1 MVECRQIAPK
11 EGLELLK
18 RLQVNGGSDSSDL
31 FFCRPVWKEMAD
43 GFSSAMQRVS
53 GDILV
58 IYENEAVE
66 KIIEDRLGSDDFG
79 QARFIFAKTGTRFEA
94 KGPDRFTIRPDHPD
108 DYNRLIQALNKDSGP
123 PRTIL
128 HLLSND
134 PYTGQENNL
143 KAQIGASLYSLFFLT
158 RALLALKPT
167 DRIQIIYFYQEPSG
181 RSQPQYAGCSGFAR
195 SLGLESRTVAI
206 KTVSIPDIQ
215 KIAVLSIPR
224 ILAMEDVEIRFRGD
238 RYLVRAIEES
248 IPDDASDPI
257 GPLKENG
264 VYLLTGGAGGLG
276 FVFAEHLAKQ
286 VKAKLIL
293 TGRSPL
299 GDEKALKIEALRGLG
314 SEVIYIQADVS
325 RQEAAHAL
333 IAQARSRFNRING
346 VIHCAGIV
354 RDNLIINKPVD
365 DLSAVM
371 APKVFGTLHMDAAT
385 KDEPLDFFVLFSS
398 VSAVT
403 GNMGQA
409 DYAYAN
415 SFMDHF
421 VSVREQSRRESRRT
435 GKTISINWPLWREGG
450 MRVDAQTEIFLAQ
463 TAGMKPL
470 NRMSGLNAFSLCL
483 ASSHNRWMV
492 AAGNR
497 GQIRRALIGKP
508 DHAGLNRPD
517 AGVRKTD
524 FLSALGKDVLSIAS
538 DILKIDVQDIDWNED
553 IGEYG
558 FDSISFTEFANRIN
572 RQFRL
577 DITPAVFFELPSIGA
592 FTEFLAGNYMDH
604 LSDYYRA
611 DSTVKTAPKPELQV
625 PEAAENPEPLIAD
638 RFKTPP
644 VEPVHA
650 EAEDRSIAVIGMS
663 GVMPGSE
670 DPEAFWKHLVA
681 GDDLITEVPKDRW
694 DWRRFELDSTIETDQ
709 IKWGGFMS
717 DVDKFDC
724 LFFGISPREAELMDP
739 QQRLFMQTVWKTIE
753 DAGYAPSSLSGT
765 RTGLFVGVA
774 TSDYVELVRDRAAEI
789 EAHASTGMSHCILA
803 NRISYLLD
811 IHGPSEP
818 IDTACSSSLVAI
830 HRAVEAIRSGSC
842 DAAIAGGVNVILAPS
857 LTIAFGKAGM
867 LSPDGRCK
875 TFDARAD
882 GYVRGEGAG
891 AVLLKP
897 LSRAVADGDHIYAVI
912 RGTAEN
918 HGGRAKSLTA
928 PNPNAQAELLVD
940 AYENAGVAPD
950 SVTYIEAHGTG
961 TRLGDP
967 IEINGLKK
975 AFKVLCEKQGKT
987 LPSEP
992 VCGIGSVKSNIGHLE
1007 TAAGISSVIK
1017 VLLALKHRKLP
1028 ASIHFREQNPY
1039 IDLVGS
1045 PFYIVSE
1052 TREWEPLKDAAGGR
1066 LPRRA
1071 GVSSFGY
1078 GGSNAHVVLEE
1089 YQEPEVRGER
1099 SGGRGEP
1106 QLIVL
1111 SAKNEERLKAY
1122 AEKMVAYI
1130 DRLLEKE
1137 TVSDRKPARQN
1148 YNISLADFAYTLQAG
1163 RDALE
1168 SRLAVTVTTFET
1180 LRDRLKKWI
1189 TDGGESDEIFLG
1201 NIEYFK
1207 GKAKPLVEGRAGEEF
1222 IRIVIED
1229 RQLEKIGQLWITGV
1243 DIDWKLLHPSS
1254 PPARISL
1261 PTYPF
1266 ARERHWIPDREDGG
1280 IPGRRKTPTGSRRA
1294 QASEQEPFEIEEM
1307 PRTAPE
1313 KPEQSIEIDRAAGSR
1328 QLFPMALA
1336 FLTDLMGDLL
1346 KLSTE
1351 KIDPHVNI
1359 EAYGVDSV
1367 LVNRFNVR
1375 MEEIF
1380 GPMPRTLL
1388 FEYQTLFDL
1397 AAYLAENYSEA
1408 VSHMIETGTPQ
1419 SDQEPSDSRP
1429 VGKSFQ
1435 VVESIEAGQ
1444 LKRETASGTDFRKE
1458 RKADQGPEEEI
1469 AIIGIDGR
1477 FPFAGNLREF
1487 WENLKTGRDCIT
1499 EIPPGRWDFSNRFD
1513 PDPDAV
1519 KDGKIY
1525 CRWGGFLDDV
1535 DRFDALFF
1543 KISPREAE
1551 MMDPQERLFLE
1562 TTWRTLE
1569 SAGYTRQRLD
1579 GGRIGVFVGVTT
1591 QTYMLW
1597 GPEVWQGGN
1606 IGLPLSLPWSI
1617 ANRISYFFNFMG
1629 PSIPVDT
1636 ACSSSLTA
1644 VHLACDSIRKG
1655 ECDMALAGGVNL
1667 YLHPIKYYQL
1677 CLSRMLSPSGRCRSF
1692 GEGADGFVP
1701 GEGVGAI
1708 LLKPLHQAVKD
1719 GDPVLAVVKGNAVN
1733 HGGRTTGYTVPN
1745 PKSQAA
1751 LIRDVLV
1758 KSGIHPDTLSFVE
1771 AHGTGT
1777 ALGDPVEIRGLTEAY
1792 AEYTQARQYCAV
1804 GSVKSNIGHLESA
1817 AGIAG
1822 IAKIVLQMKHGML
1835 APSLHADKLN
1845 ANIRFEET
1853 PFYVQRE
1860 PAEWKRLKITVKG
1873 NVTEYPR
1880 RAAISSFGAGGA
1892 NAHMILEEYEEP
1904 EVRGEGS
1911 EVRGEQQLIVLSAK
1925 NEDRL
1930 RAYAA
1935 SVVKSLEIENRDS
1948 KIENIAYTLQIGR
1961 EAMEERLA
1969 AVVSSPAELAQ
1980 VISDYLRNDS
1990 GIENLYLGN
1999 VHASGSKGRID
2010 TQVEG
2015 VTGKAIPEKIIANR
2029 DYHKIAPLWVAGVD
2043 MDWARLWTGTAPRR
2057 IVLPTY
2063 PFAGNRHWIP
2073 DILSPDSIPAAGK
2086 PPDAGRRR
2094 NRLETVATPE
2104 LMLFRNMDAETAVE
2118 HPGAVPFTDGPVLLF
2133 DSDDR
2138 RQAVL
2143 RHKLGADVI
2152 LVRPG
2157 AQFNASTPSSFV
2169 IDPGNPDDYGK
2180 LISSLKDQNRLPKG
2194 MIHLWSQGVF
2204 SEDEDDLKRQLEMGL
2219 YSLFYLSRAFLAEKP
2234 EILSQILYLYPEPT
2248 GYRQPH
2254 YAAVGGF
2261 AKTLL
2266 TESTKL
2272 VCKTISFSAVD
2283 DVPDIIATEFHT
2295 ADSVEIRYRDGQRRI
2310 RRLVEA
2316 DPRPIDTGALPLK
2329 EKGIY
2334 LLTGGA
2340 GGLGLI
2346 FAEFLAERVKAGLVL
2361 TGRSSLTDVRS
2372 EKIEALRE
2380 RGAEVVY
2387 LEADISS
2394 KADVTELMRQIKS
2407 RYGKLDGIIHG
2418 AGVIQ
2423 DAFILKKTVKQMERV
2438 LAPKVQG
2445 TFYLDHVTRR
2455 EPLDF
2460 FVLFSSM
2467 AAVTGNAGQSDYA
2480 YANSFLDRFSEWR
2493 ESMRRKDRR
2502 SGVTVSFNWPLWRDG
2517 GMHVDAETEKM
2528 LAATLGMTPLDRAS
2542 GMDSFLMGLMSNQS
2556 QLAIIKGNREQVLQ
2570 KFTGKTESTEA
2581 PVSSQAGDSCSLL
2594 DRLRNDLLE
2603 MASSISKFDA
2613 ESIHLDVELSE
2624 YGFASISL
2632 TELANLINDRYR
2644 IEIGSPLFFEYPTI
2658 DAVSSHLLERYP
2670 DAVADCC
2677 RNLTDPGSIS
2687 RFVGHPSAD
2696 AAAAP
2701 VGKSIGGDRD
2711 RKRDASESGYEPE
2724 PTEDKPMPFQRTAE
2738 EQGPVSPALIVPIH
2752 SGRMRNRT
2760 PFFCVPGVG
2769 GNGHYYYQLAR
2780 WLGADQ
2786 PFYTF
2791 LSAGL
2796 DGRTKP
2802 HTRIDEMAASYV
2814 KEIEKIQ
2821 KQGPYLLGGH
2831 SLGGRIAYAMAVQL
2845 LNSGRPVA
2853 ILAVFDEVAPVPVFK
2868 EQDHIHDDAY
2878 LICEAAAATEAFNGI
2893 DLKISYDD
2901 LKALD
2906 WEDKIRYMKKRYQT
2920 ADMFPQGGTMEQF
2933 RGMMEIY
2940 KVQRRMTYTPQ
2951 PAANPFKIILFRSE
2965 NSNRD
2970 EYESPDIQKDK
2981 TWGWCRFA
2989 AEPVEVVETGG
3000 THNTIMADP
3009 HVQEI
3014 ADHLAA
3020 AVAHST
3026 GNINSEKDGMKSNG
3040 KES

>member
-1 MVECRQIAPK
+1 M
-11 EGLELLK
+11 
-18 RLQVNGGSDSSDL
+18 
-31 FFCRPVWKEMAD
+31 
-43 GFSSAMQRVS
+43 
-53 GDILV
+53 
-58 IYENEAVE
+58 
-66 KIIEDRLGSDDFG
+66 
-79 QARFIFAKTGTRFEA
+79 
-94 KGPDRFTIRPDHPD
+94 
-108 DYNRLIQALNKDSGP
+108 
-123 PRTIL
+123 
-128 HLLSND
+128 
-134 PYTGQENNL
+134 
-143 KAQIGASLYSLFFLT
+143 
-158 RALLALKPT
+158 
-167 DRIQIIYFYQEPSG
+167 
-181 RSQPQYAGCSGFAR
+181 
-195 SLGLESRTVAI
+195 
-206 KTVSIPDIQ
+206 
-215 KIAVLSIPR
+215 
-224 ILAMEDVEIRFRGD
+224 
-238 RYLVRAIEES
+238 
-248 IPDDASDPI
+248 
-257 GPLKENG
+257 
-264 VYLLTGGAGGLG
+264 
-276 FVFAEHLAKQ
+276 
-286 VKAKLIL
+286 
-293 TGRSPL
+293 
-299 GDEKALKIEALRGLG
+299 
-314 SEVIYIQADVS
+314 
-325 RQEAAHAL
+325 
-333 IAQARSRFNRING
+333 
-346 VIHCAGIV
+346 
-354 RDNLIINKPVD
+354 
-365 DLSAVM
+365 
-371 APKVFGTLHMDAAT
+371 
-385 KDEPLDFFVLFSS
+385 
-398 VSAVT
+398 
-403 GNMGQA
+403 
-409 DYAYAN
+409 
-415 SFMDHF
+415 
-421 VSVREQSRRESRRT
+421 
-435 GKTISINWPLWREGG
+435 
-450 MRVDAQTEIFLAQ
+450 
-463 TAGMKPL
+463 
-470 NRMSGLNAFSLCL
+470 
-483 ASSHNRWMV
+483 
-492 AAGNR
+492 
-497 GQIRRALIGKP
+497 
-508 DHAGLNRPD
+508 
-517 AGVRKTD
+517 
-524 FLSALGKDVLSIAS
+524 
-538 DILKIDVQDIDWNED
+538 
-553 IGEYG
+553 
-558 FDSISFTEFANRIN
+558 
-572 RQFRL
+572 
-577 DITPAVFFELPSIGA
+577 
-592 FTEFLAGNYMDH
+592 
-604 LSDYYRA
+604 
-611 DSTVKTAPKPELQV
+611 
-625 PEAAENPEPLIAD
+625 
-638 RFKTPP
+638 
-644 VEPVHA
+644 
-650 EAEDRSIAVIGMS
+650 
-663 GVMPGSE
+663 
-670 DPEAFWKHLVA
+670 
-681 GDDLITEVPKDRW
+681 
-694 DWRRFELDSTIETDQ
+694 
-709 IKWGGFMS
+709 
-717 DVDKFDC
+717 
-724 LFFGISPREAELMDP
+724 
-739 QQRLFMQTVWKTIE
+739 
-753 DAGYAPSSLSGT
+753 
-765 RTGLFVGVA
+765 
-774 TSDYVELVRDRAAEI
+774 
-789 EAHASTGMSHCILA
+789 
-803 NRISYLLD
+803 
-811 IHGPSEP
+811 
-818 IDTACSSSLVAI
+818 
-830 HRAVEAIRSGSC
+830 
-842 DAAIAGGVNVILAPS
+842 
-857 LTIAFGKAGM
+857 
-867 LSPDGRCK
+867 
-875 TFDARAD
+875 
-882 GYVRGEGAG
+882 
-891 AVLLKP
+891 
-897 LSRAVADGDHIYAVI
+897 
-912 RGTAEN
+912 
-918 HGGRAKSLTA
+918 
-928 PNPNAQAELLVD
+928 
-940 AYENAGVAPD
+940 
-950 SVTYIEAHGTG
+950 
-961 TRLGDP
+961 
-967 IEINGLKK
+967 
-975 AFKVLCEKQGKT
+975 
-987 LPSEP
+987 
-992 VCGIGSVKSNIGHLE
+992 
-1007 TAAGISSVIK
+1007 
-1017 VLLALKHRKLP
+1017 
-1028 ASIHFREQNPY
+1028 
-1039 IDLVGS
+1039 
-1045 PFYIVSE
+1045 
-1052 TREWEPLKDAAGGR
+1052 
-1066 LPRRA
+1066 
-1071 GVSSFGY
+1071 
-1078 GGSNAHVVLEE
+1078 
-1089 YQEPEVRGER
+1089 
-1099 SGGRGEP
+1099 
-1106 QLIVL
+1106 
-1111 SAKNEERLKAY
+1111 KAY
-1122 AEKMVAYI
+1122 AEKMVAFI

-1137 TVSDRKPARQN
+1137 TVSDRKPASQN
-1148 YNISLADFAYTLQAG
+1148 HNISLADFAYTLQAG

-1180 LRDRLKKWI
+1180 LRDRLKKW
-1189 TDGGESDEIFLG
+1189 TADGGESDEIFLG

-1243 DIDWKLLHPSS
+1243 DIDWKLLHPLS
-1254 PPARISL
+1254 PPSRISL

-1266 ARERHWIPDREDGG
+1266 ARERHWVPDREDGG
-1280 IPGRRKTPTGSRRA
+1280 ITGRRKTPTGSRHA
-1294 QASEQEPFEIEEM
+1294 QASEQEPLEIEEM

-1313 KPEQSIEIDRAAGSR
+1313 KPEQSIEIDRAAGSS
-1328 QLFPMALA
+1328 QPFPMALA
-1336 FLTDLMGDLL
+1336 FLKDLMGDLL

-1367 LVNRFNVR
+1367 LVNRFNAR

-1408 VSHMIETGTPQ
+1408 LSHMIETGTAKP
-1419 SDQEPSDSRP
+1419 DQEPLDSRP

-1435 VVESIEAGQ
+1435 VVESIETGQ
-1444 LKRETASGTDFRKE
+1444 LKRETASVADFRKE
-1458 RKADQGPEEEI
+1458 RKTDRGPEEEI
-1469 AIIGIDGR
+1469 AIIGVDGR
-1477 FPFAGNLREF
+1477 FPFAWNLREF

-1499 EIPPGRWDFSNRFD
+1499 EIPSGRWDYSNRFD
-1513 PDPDAV
+1513 PDPDSV

-1579 GGRIGVFVGVTT
+1579 GGRVGVFVGVTT

-1617 ANRISYFFNFMG
+1617 ANRISYFFNFLG

-1719 GDPVLAVVKGNAVN
+1719 GDPVLAVVKGSAVN

-1892 NAHMILEEYEEP
+1892 NAHMILEEYEEEAFSVQRSAFRVEP
-1904 EVRGEGS
+1904 
-1911 EVRGEQQLIVLSAK
+1911 QLIVLSAK

-1930 RAYAA
+1930 KAY
-1935 SVVKSLEIENRDS
+1935 VEEIVRFLDS
-1948 KIENIAYTLQIGR
+1948 TLNSERLTLNLPDLAYTLQIGR

-1969 AVVSSPAELAQ
+1969 AVVSSPAELVQ
-1980 VISDYLRNDS
+1980 VLSDYLRNDS

-2015 VTGKAIPEKIIANR
+2015 VTGKAVPKKIIANR

-2063 PFAGNRHWIP
+2063 PFAGNRYWIP
-2073 DILSPDSIPAAGK
+2073 DVLSPDSISAAGK
-2086 PPDAGRRR
+2086 PPAAGRRR
-2094 NRLETVATPE
+2094 HRLETVATPE
-2104 LMLFRNMDAETAVE
+2104 LMIFRNMYAETAVE

-2143 RHKLGADVI
+2143 RHKLGSDVI

-2157 AQFNASTPSSFV
+2157 AQYNASTPSSFV

-2194 MIHLWSQGVF
+2194 MIHLWSQGAF

-2234 EILSQILYLYPEPT
+2234 AILSQILYLYPEPT
-2248 GYRQPH
+2248 GYLQPH

-2272 VCKTISFSAVD
+2272 VCKTIAFSAVD
-2283 DVPDIIATEFHT
+2283 DVADIIATEFHT

-2310 RRLVEA
+2310 RRLVETVPVPF
-2316 DPRPIDTGALPLK
+2316 DMTALPLK

-2340 GGLGLI
+2340 GGLGLM
-2346 FAEFLAERVKAGLVL
+2346 FAEFLAERVNADLVL
-2361 TGRSSLTDVRS
+2361 TGRSPLTDVRS

-2394 KADVTELMRQIKS
+2394 KADVAGLMSRIKF
-2407 RYGKLDGIIHG
+2407 RFDKLDGIIHG

-2423 DAFILKKTVKQMERV
+2423 DAFILKKTVKQLERV

-2445 TFYLDHVTRR
+2445 TFHLDHVTRR

-2493 ESMRRKDRR
+2493 ESMRQKDRR

-2570 KFTGKTESTEA
+2570 KFTGKTVSTEA
-2581 PVSSQAGDSCSLL
+2581 PVFSQAGDSCSLL
-2594 DRLRNDLLE
+2594 NRLRNDLLE
-2603 MASSISKFDA
+2603 MASRISKFDA
-2613 ESIHLDVELSE
+2613 ESIHPDAELSE

-2658 DAVSSHLLERYP
+2658 DAVSRHLLERYP
-2670 DAVADCC
+2670 DAVADCY
-2677 RNLTDPGSIS
+2677 RSHDDPRSIS
-2687 RFVGHPSAD
+2687 RFDEHQPSAD
-2696 AAAAP
+2696 FAVPA
-2701 VGKSIGGDRD
+2701 GKEAGDD
-2711 RKRDASESGYEPE
+2711 RKTDESKSPE
-2724 PTEDKPMPFQRTAE
+2724 DQQTQCTAE
-2738 EQGPVSPALIVPIH
+2738 ELGPASSRLIVPIH
-2752 SGRMRNRT
+2752 SGGIGT

-2780 WLGADQ
+2780 GLGADQ

-2802 HTRIDEMAASYV
+2802 HTRIDEMAAAYV

-2821 KQGPYLLGGH
+2821 KQGPCLLGGH

-2878 LICEAAAATEAFNGI
+2878 LVCEAAAATEAFNGI

-2906 WEDKIRYMKKRYQT
+2906 WEDKIRYMKERYQT
-2920 ADMFPQGGTMEQF
+2920 GGMFPQGGTMERF

-2940 KVQRRMTYTPQ
+2940 KAQRRLTYTPQ
-2951 PAANPFKIILFRSE
+2951 PAANSFKIILFRSK
-2965 NSNRD
+2965 NSDRD

-2989 AEPVEVVETGG
+2989 AEPVDVVETGG

-3020 AVAHST
+3020 AVALST
-3026 GNINSEKDGMKSNG
+3026 GNINPENDRMKSNG